1 MLLVPDVPL
10 PLVQI
15 DKEWKCLATVRS
27 SWNPQIQNSLQLLS
41 SPSGLRAFSSRPGV
55 SKSMALIVGTLAGLG
70 WHVCKSHRVE
80 VAFVS
85 LRLATDKVSEIGVCS
100 VVSTTG

>member
-1 MLLVPDVPL
+1 
-10 PLVQI
+10 
-15 DKEWKCLATVRS
+15 
-27 SWNPQIQNSLQLLS
+27 
-41 SPSGLRAFSSRPGV
+41 
-55 SKSMALIVGTLAGLG
+55 MALIVGTLAGLG